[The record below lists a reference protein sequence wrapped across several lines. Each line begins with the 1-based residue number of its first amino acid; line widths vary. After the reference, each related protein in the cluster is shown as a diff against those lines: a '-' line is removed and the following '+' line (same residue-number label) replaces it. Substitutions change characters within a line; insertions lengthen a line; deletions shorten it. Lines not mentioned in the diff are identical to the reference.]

1 MPKSLGAFLFGNA
14 CMLLAVIFWGIN
26 IPVTKAL
33 IPEWMTAD
41 GIAGVRLVGGCLLF
55 WLTSLFIKCE
65 KIEKEDWS
73 KIILGGMIGLF
84 AFIFLFIVSLRY
96 GSAIDISIIMTLPPI
111 FVILMG
117 VIFEHQRPSI
127 MEYLGVIV
135 SFAGAA
141 VVILGGSHASAQA
154 PAPFLGNMLAILSSI
169 CFAFYLVIL
178 EKPSH
183 KYKPLSLL
191 RWVYLFAALPGLALI
206 PGMEYMPIVHTTNPV
221 PWLEI
226 LFILFC
232 PTFFAYFL
240 VQPAERNIGSE
251 LSSLYQYLIPVVA
264 AIAAVLMRLEKIS
277 LAQVIA
283 MCVIIGGMLLTT
295 YGKRK
300 RVVRKTDKSAS
311 THSEKQTGN

>member
-1 MPKSLGAFLFGNA
+1 MKSSFGGFLLGNG

-41 GIAGVRLVGGCLLF
+41 GIAAVRLVGGCILF
-55 WLTSLFIKCE
+55 WLTSIFIDCE
-65 KIEKEDWS
+65 KIDRHDFIR
-73 KIILGGMIGLF
+73 IIPGGMVGLF
-84 AFIFLFIVSLRY
+84 AFIYLFIVSLRY

-117 VIFEHQRPSI
+117 VLFEHQRPSLV
-127 MEYLGVIV
+127 EYIGVGV
-135 SFAGAA
+135 SFVGAA
-141 VVILGGSHASAQA
+141 VVILGGAKATAQA
-154 PAPFLGNMLAILSSI
+154 PAPLFGNILAILSSI

-183 KYKPLSLL
+183 KYRPLSLL
-191 RWVYLFAALPGLALI
+191 RWVYLFAALPALCLL
-206 PGMEYMPIVHTTNPV
+206 PGMQDMPIVHSDKLV

-232 PTFFAYFL
+232 PTFLAYFL

-251 LSSLYQYLIPVVA
+251 LASLYQYMIPVVA
-264 AIAAVLMRLEKIS
+264 AITAVIMGVGKVTWI
-277 LAQVIA
+277 QVIA
-283 MCVIIGGMLLTT
+283 MCVIVAGMVLTT
-295 YGKRK
+295 RGKRK
-300 RVVRKTDKSAS
+300 RVHKNAKTA
-311 THSEKQTGN
+311 